1 MSFLISSAQ
10 GQKAEFKKIKYQEHI
25 ALCSRSYPGCRVA
38 FLQQKLPWLPCGIF
52 AAEVTL
58 AAVWHFCSR
67 SYPGCC
73 MAFLQQKL
81 PWLLSGIFA
90 AEVTLAAVWHFCSR
104 SYPGCC
110 LAFLQRRWARPQPAV
125 SRSVWTSWS
134 SPCSTGTRPSPPAC
148 APPRCNCEG
157 DTFSTLWG
165 GTLLH
170 RTSTLSGAPRWD
182 RPLQE
187 HFLRNTKSLV
197 LAYALS

>member
-1 MSFLISSAQ
+1 MSFLFSSAQ

-81 PWLLSGIFA
+81 PWLPCGIFA
-90 AEVTLAAVWHFCSR
+90 AEVTLAAMWHFCSR

-110 LAFLQRRWARPQPAV
+110 LAFLQQKLPWLLSGIFAAKV
-125 SRSVWTSWS
+125 SQAAAS
-134 SPCSTGTRPSPPAC
+134 SFQECVDILEQSLQHRHSTFTASLCSTTLQ
-148 APPRCNCEG
+148 
-157 DTFSTLWG
+157 LWG
-165 GTLLH
+165 GHL
-170 RTSTLSGAPRWD
+170 
-182 RPLQE
+182 
-187 HFLRNTKSLV
+187 
-197 LAYALS
+197 